1 MRTSI
6 RDPNNQDPKR
16 IIVPDLH
23 LAEYL
28 QSKFPGSQIEK
39 IDIGIDEVMTST
51 FGRPRKHQSNRE
63 RVAEQRRKAQ
73 DKRIQVLNDQIQLK
87 TRQDPSAARCDAKGS
102 RSCAKSVIT
111 YTHFGTPPPTLSGR
125 LDSIFMNDFHQQP
138 CCGTLYPD
146 KFSSAPLAYMRWF
159 DEETFIFVLR
169 ELHQRQIESKET
181 SWLMSPAIF
190 DPNRVKGTARGTGN
204 IVYLQNLW
212 LDFENGDLSPDEFP
226 SLFPRTRMILTNTFR
241 HTVARPRYRVIIPT
255 TDQLTPETYL
265 LLYEQIARKL
275 EDAGYAVPRRKP
287 KAGAHAAKRQSGLD
301 WSKRLPTSLFYLPSQ
316 AADPSQSFFRDYNDA
331 SRVPLDPIPWI
342 SNGPMPLQPELDAC
356 SDLNDDGQRDRPSSG
371 SNRHHAIGGA
381 HPRDPAMII
390 SFKFALE
397 LRRAGMN
404 KGQIETMLQSEA
416 AFGRSPNERRA
427 QIPSIIKSLQESFRA
442 SKQRMP

>member
-1 MRTSI
+1 
-6 RDPNNQDPKR
+6 
-16 IIVPDLH
+16 
-23 LAEYL
+23 
-28 QSKFPGSQIEK
+28 
-39 IDIGIDEVMTST
+39 
-51 FGRPRKHQSNRE
+51 
-63 RVAEQRRKAQ
+63 VAEQRRKAQ
-73 DKRIQVLNDQIQLK
+73 DKSIQVLNAQIQLK
-87 TRQDPSAARCDAKGS
+87 TRQDSSAARCDTKGS
-102 RSCAKSVIT
+102 RSRAKSVIT

-146 KFSSAPLAYMRWF
+146 KFASAPLAYMRLF

-169 ELHQRQIESKET
+169 QLHQRQIESKET

-190 DPNRVKGTARGTGN
+190 DPNRVKGTARGHGN

-212 LDFENGDLSPDEFP
+212 LDFENGDLTPDEFP
-226 SLFPRTRMILTNTFR
+226 KLFPRTRMILTNTFR
-241 HTVARPRYRVIIPT
+241 HTAARPRYRVIIPT
-255 TDQLTPETYL
+255 TDQLTSETYL
-265 LLYEQIARKL
+265 LLYELIAGKL

-287 KAGAHAAKRQSGLD
+287 KAGHAARQQSGLD

-316 AADPSQSFFRDYNDA
+316 AADPSQSFFRDYNEA
-331 SRVPLDPIPWI
+331 LRVPLDPIPWI
-342 SNGPMPLQPELDAC
+342 SNGPMPLQPELGEC
-356 SDLNDDGQRDRPSSG
+356 PDLNDDGREIDEAQVQTAISNWRSSPQG
-371 SNRHHAIGGA
+371 FGN
-381 HPRDPAMII
+381 DNF
-390 SFKFALE
+390 FKFALD

-404 KGQIETMLQSEA
+404 TGQIETMLRSEA